1 MTQPREN
8 QMQHDAVRPSQPS
21 SLHEALRGPM
31 SARGA
36 PEKLLTAEE
45 VADRL
50 DVGVKW
56 VWAQARAGRIPHVKL
71 GRYKRFRSEAI
82 DAWIAQLEEGGAD

>member
-1 MTQPREN
+1 
-8 QMQHDAVRPSQPS
+8 MQHDAVRPLRPS
-21 SLHEALRGPM
+21 SPHEALRGPM
-31 SARGA
+31 SVRDAS
-36 PEKLLTAEE
+36 EKLLTAEE

-56 VWAQARAGRIPHVKL
+56 VWAQARAGKIPHVKL